1 MAGVET
7 IPDRL
12 AAIRQ
17 EMARIAQR
25 SNRSAGDVELLCV
38 SKTQDNSRILEAL
51 AAGQRLFGE
60 NRVQEAQDKWPALK
74 QLYPDAKLHLIGP
87 LQSNKAR
94 QAVDL
99 FDVIETIDRPKIAE
113 VLAHEIQKAGKT
125 VELYIEINI
134 GSEPQKAGILPQSA
148 DHFIKQCR
156 EDYGLNVRGLM
167 CIPPQGQQAA
177 PHFALLAQIAKR
189 NGLAGLSMG
198 MSADYPIAIQLG
210 ATIIRLGTAIFGER
224 LKV

>member
-38 SKTQDNSRILEAL
+38 SKTQDNTRILEAL

>member
-38 SKTQDNSRILEAL
+38 SKTQDNTCILEAL

>member
-38 SKTQDNSRILEAL
+38 SKTQNNSRILEAL

-113 VLAHEIQKAGKT
+113 ALAHEIQKAGKT

-189 NGLAGLSMG
+189 NGLSGLSMG

-210 ATIIRLGTAIFGER
+210 ATIIRLGMAIFGER

>member
-1 MAGVET
+1 
-7 IPDRL
+7 
-12 AAIRQ
+12 
-17 EMARIAQR
+17 
-25 SNRSAGDVELLCV
+25 
-38 SKTQDNSRILEAL
+38 
-51 AAGQRLFGE
+51 
-60 NRVQEAQDKWPALK
+60 
-74 QLYPDAKLHLIGP
+74 LHLIGP